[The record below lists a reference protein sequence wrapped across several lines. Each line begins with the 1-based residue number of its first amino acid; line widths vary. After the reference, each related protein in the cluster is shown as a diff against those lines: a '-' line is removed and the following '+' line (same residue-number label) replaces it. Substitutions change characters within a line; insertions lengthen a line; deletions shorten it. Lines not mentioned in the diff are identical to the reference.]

1 MWSFDRKN
9 GLTLLTRN
17 GMPDEEIIG
26 LEKSNNVNCIKI
38 HTFEETKIYRLEK
51 FDSKCTQFATR
62 FKSCLNSRSS
72 FVEMWKCLHTEN
84 KNKEDKI
91 ADSGVKDK
99 ATNVKEQTE
108 TKKKDQ
114 IDIDAEKKKKDQIDI
129 DAEKKK
135 KDQIDIDAE
144 KKKKDQIDIDAEKN
158 RATNAK
164 EQTEKKN
171 RTDETDNNEENMK
184 DDALEPKERDY
195 QKESSDTCDLEQ
207 MTEETDTESDTPEK
221 ELSFE
226 ERIQRKFKGNLK
238 EPSSTNLVRVPD
250 ESHTK
255 QLEKEFRR
263 KPFNYYT
270 LMVVNIPGLSDIPD
284 NIQTCKLETI
294 GGNHS
299 RIALKNILKDKELSS
314 EERKKYEERLCAV
327 YCSLTPQEAKRVG
340 LEHNTIH
347 RFGKDIDIFARIECF
362 RSTLFQRAGFNKKSD
377 IQTKETPV
385 DKNLLN
391 EWKNDLEM
399 ITGVENRKKLNN
411 KFRFELFLAQ
421 FSTPCWLQLRSFID
435 NFKGSKRKQKNKI
448 SGRQLRCLDGLKEK
462 TILDLLQKNNN
473 QHVDFCKFK
482 AMCDEHKSKSSSV
495 TSKGKHKATLKNA
508 VTEEEKTEPDGE
520 ERIITIAEEDVVSES
535 ASDAS
540 EREEY
545 KLLYLKNK
553 THLDDSLKKINVLHK
568 ENTSMKQKYA
578 ELKNSF
584 EQEKLSSQNCKCE
597 ADTLKKEVSDLK
609 KKLGNIFKENKEL
622 KEDINKRK
630 LASVTDFCA
639 STISVDLNP
648 SPRKK
653 LCTENNTDT
662 HDGKRKRQ
670 MNEENTEYKDGEK
683 VLCFWKQDQKWY
695 EADIIEKRSKGYFV
709 KFVLDGVERV
719 LKQKDIKKKKTG
731 KR

>member
-114 IDIDAEKKKKDQIDI
+114 IDIDAEKRKKDQIDI

-207 MTEETDTESDTPEK
+207 MTEETDTE
-221 ELSFE
+221 
-226 ERIQRKFKGNLK
+226 N
-238 EPSSTNLVRVPD
+238 
-250 ESHTK
+250 
-255 QLEKEFRR
+255 
-263 KPFNYYT
+263 
-270 LMVVNIPGLSDIPD
+270 

-630 LASVTDFCA
+630 LASVT
-639 STISVDLNP
+639 
-648 SPRKK
+648 
-653 LCTENNTDT
+653 
-662 HDGKRKRQ
+662 GKHGVQGRR
-670 MNEENTEYKDGEK
+670 K

-695 EADIIEKRSKGYFV
+695 EADIIEKRSKEIEDINLQAIPSDQHLKELSNQIGNCPLQLGIELGLSFTEVDQSLFSFPKDLSGLVEDILKKWKRNSKV
-709 KFVLDGVERV
+709 KTIHSLMLALERV
-719 LKQKDIKKKKTG
+719 NAGGIRYLHDLSKSSQTLIMLILLKTFQ
-731 KR
+731 

>member
-108 TKKKDQ
+108 
-114 IDIDAEKKKKDQIDI
+114 
-129 DAEKKK
+129 
-135 KDQIDIDAE
+135 
-144 KKKKDQIDIDAEKN
+144 
-158 RATNAK
+158 
-164 EQTEKKN
+164 KKN

-226 ERIQRKFKGNLK
+226 ERIQRKFKGYFPLPVGNLK

-520 ERIITIAEEDVVSES
+520 ERIITIAEEDV
-535 ASDAS
+535 
-540 EREEY
+540 
-545 KLLYLKNK
+545 